1 MSGGQIA
8 TMIVVPFV
16 LAWGAYGLFAVYRW
30 ISGRPVWPM
39 RRRSTSLTARRG
51 DSNGEDR
58 SLGSE

>member
-8 TMIVVPFV
+8 TIIVVPFV

-39 RRRSTSLTARRG
+39 RRRSTSLTARSE
-51 DSNGEDR
+51 DSER
-58 SLGSE
+58 